1 MQMKRPS
8 LKGTN
13 VNNATEDYLVVEPMS
28 DHRNLLP
35 IVLASDRIG
44 IATIDADLRYRFVN
58 ETLASEN
65 GFSVQAHIGKTVR
78 QVLGKYADTLEPLLR
93 QAFVANRSISFHV
106 TAKSR
111 IRPMIGKW
119 ILNYSPMKGPG
130 CRIPTICAVVFE
142 VTSFKMPDNLE
153 QLLFNLAG
161 KLLYLNAT
169 VSRDG
174 GLTGSG
180 QVAWKRILEECAG
193 DVLQT
198 LGSLRGAEPATP
210 EFSLQL
216 PSPVSE
222 SVLGLSRRQ
231 QEILRLLASNK
242 SNKQIAA
249 GLSISERTVES
260 HRRRVMERL
269 GLHSLGE
276 LIHFAIRHHLVEVQ

>member
-1 MQMKRPS
+1 MKRQS

-13 VNNATEDYLVVEPMS
+13 VNNAVENYLAVEPMS
-28 DHRNLLP
+28 DHRKLLP
-35 IVLASDRIG
+35 ILLASDRIG
-44 IATIDADLRYRFVN
+44 IATIDAGLRYRFVN

-78 QVLGKYADTLEPLLR
+78 QVLGKYADALEPMLR
-93 QAFVANRSISFHV
+93 QALVANKSISFHL

-111 IRPMIGKW
+111 IRPTIGKW
-119 ILNYSPMKGPG
+119 ILNFSPMKGPG
-130 CRIPTICAVVFE
+130 CRIPTICAVVLE
-142 VTSFKMPDNLE
+142 TTNFKMPDNLE

-169 VSRDG
+169 VSQDG
-174 GLTGSG
+174 GLTGGG

-198 LGSLRGAEPATP
+198 LGCLRGAAPTTP
-210 EFSLQL
+210 EFSPRL
-216 PSPVSE
+216 PSPVSDSISE
-222 SVLGLSRRQ
+222 LSKRQ